1 MPFIENG
8 GVRIHYEVEGEGP
21 PLFLHHGAGE
31 SLETWRSL
39 GYTKAFGRHLRLV
52 LMDTRGHGQ
61 SDKPEDA
68 AAYEMPALTGDV
80 VAVLDAAGV
89 DRCHFLGYSLGGR
102 VGFGMAKYAPERLLS
117 VSVGGS
123 HPYAAE
129 PEAARIEIDLLQRRL
144 AAAQGLRTGASPT
157 RSLLA
162 ASLATARDPGYA
174 DILEQI
180 EVACLLFI
188 GERDGNY
195 DGAAACAEALRDV
208 DFLVFPGLDH
218 GETIRRS
225 DLVAPEVIRFLAG
238 LS

>member
-1 MPFIENG
+1 MPFIENQ
-8 GVRIHYEVEGEGP
+8 GVRIHYEIEGEGP
-21 PLFLHHGAGE
+21 PLLLHHGAGE

-52 LMDTRGHGQ
+52 LIDARGHGD
-61 SDKPEDA
+61 SGKPEEA
-68 AAYEMPALTGDV
+68 ADYEMQVLAGDV
-80 VAVLDAAGV
+80 VAVLDGAGV

-102 VGFGMAKYAPERLLS
+102 VGFGMARYAPDRLLS
-117 VSVGGS
+117 LSIGGS

-144 AAAQGLRTGASPT
+144 AAAQGLRTGASST

-174 DILEQI
+174 DVLERI
-180 EVACLLFI
+180 RVPCLLFI
-188 GERDGNY
+188 GERDANH

-218 GETIRRS
+218 AETIRRS
-225 DLVAPEVIRFLAG
+225 DLVAPEVIRFLAA